1 MSLNALLQN
10 LLGEL
15 PDALGVVLAD
25 WEGEAVAH
33 AARMDDFE
41 LKVFGAHH
49 GIILDSLR
57 QAAARLGEPGVEEVA
72 IHADDRLILVK
83 PVTEEYFVVLALAN
97 EGLLSRASHVLQA
110 YAAQLHEEVA

>member
-1 MSLNALLQN
+1 MSLNALLRN

-72 IHADDRLILVK
+72 IHADNRLILVM
-83 PVTEEYFVVLALAN
+83 PVTEEYFIVLTLES
-97 EGLLSRASHVLQA
+97 EGLLARARHVLQA
-110 YAAQLHEEVA
+110 YAPQLHEEVA

>member
-1 MSLNALLQN
+1 MPLNALLQN

-72 IHADDRLILVK
+72 IHADNRLILVT
-83 PVTEEYFVVLALAN
+83 PVTEEYFVVLTLES
-97 EGLLSRASHVLQA
+97 EGLLARARHVLQA
-110 YAAQLHEEVA
+110 YAPQLHEEVA